1 MHSIHVRLKILYVV
15 IVTVVLA
22 IFGTYSQ
29 IELRNELESRNLQLQ
44 QGVMTRLQSSLPP
57 ALWELD
63 QRKIGGLL
71 EGEML
76 PREVLAIRVLDTNDK
91 IFGGRMRDEYGQV
104 VPAPRDADVGG
115 DIVEGELIYR
125 RIEMATDASREDTV
139 GWLVINFSRQ
149 HIVERLHA
157 EVVRKVT
164 EILLLDLALVV
175 ALSLSLRMV
184 FNPLKRLRD
193 GLYDLATREA
203 DEVQPLPENRRDEF
217 GEVVHGFNRILIK
230 LKATI
235 ERTRKAEE
243 EAKCASTAAAKAYEE
258 LRQAQDSLVQA
269 ERLASLG
276 GLVAGVAH
284 EINTPVGITLT
295 SASVLAEATDRVRRD
310 MQAGAMKKS
319 DLLTY
324 LDTAGESTQLIMA
337 NANRAAQLIQ
347 SFKQIAVDQTHEERR
362 SFALRDYIEEVVT
375 SLHPRIKK
383 TRVTVE
389 IDCDGGVCLDSYPGA
404 FAQVLTNL
412 TMNALIHA
420 FGPDDDGCI
429 TIRVR
434 QQGGCIELVF
444 SDNGRGISPEHL
456 DKVFDPF
463 FTTQR
468 GQGGTG
474 LGLNIVYNLVAK
486 QFGGTIAVAST
497 PGQGTQFTI
506 RFPSTAPQQEAA

>member
-1 MHSIHVRLKILYVV
+1 MHSIHVRLKVLYVV

-22 IFGTYSQ
+22 ISGTYSQ
-29 IELRNELESRNLQLQ
+29 LKLREELERRNLQLQ

-63 QRKIGGLL
+63 QRKIGSLL

-76 PREVLAIRVLDTNDK
+76 PREVLAIRVMDTTDK
-91 IFGGRMRDEYGQV
+91 MFGGRMRDEYGQI
-104 VPAPRDADVGG
+104 VPAPRDAKVGG
-115 DIVEGELIYR
+115 NEVAGELIYR
-125 RIEMATDASREDTV
+125 SIETATGAPREDSV
-139 GWLVINFSRQ
+139 GWLLINFSRE
-149 HIVERLHA
+149 HIVERLRA
-157 EVVRKVT
+157 EVVRKAA
-164 EILLLDLALVV
+164 EILILDLMLVM

-184 FNPLKRLRD
+184 FRPLRRLRD

-203 DEVQPLPENRRDEF
+203 DEVRPLPENRRDEF
-217 GEVVHGFNRILIK
+217 GDVVRGFNRILIK
-230 LKATI
+230 LKSTI
-235 ERTRKAEE
+235 ERTRQAEE
-243 EAKCASTAAAKAYEE
+243 EAKRASAAAAKAYEE

-295 SASVLAEATDRVRRD
+295 SASVLAEATERVQKE
-310 MQAGAMKKS
+310 MKAGAMKKS
-319 DLLTY
+319 ELLAY
-324 LDTAGESTQLIMA
+324 LDTAGESAQLIMA

-362 SFALRDYIEEVVT
+362 SFMLRDYIEEVIT

-383 TRVTVE
+383 TRIKVE
-389 IDCDGGVCLDSYPGA
+389 VDCDPGIRVDSYPGA

-420 FGPDDDGCI
+420 FGPDDEGRI
-429 TIRVR
+429 AIQVR

-444 SDNGRGISPEHL
+444 GDNGRGIAPEHL

-474 LGLNIVYNLVAK
+474 LGLNIVYNLVAR

-497 PGQGTQFTI
+497 PGEGTRFTI

>member
-1 MHSIHVRLKILYVV
+1 MHSIHVRLKVLYVV

-22 IFGTYSQ
+22 ISGAYSQ
-29 IELRNELESRNLQLQ
+29 LQLREELEHRNLQLQ

-63 QRKIGGLL
+63 QRKIGSLL

-76 PREVLAIRVLDTNDK
+76 PGEVLAIRVLDASDS
-91 IFGGRMRDEYGQV
+91 IFGGMMRDEYGQI
-104 VPAPRDADVGG
+104 VPAPRDAAVGG
-115 DIVEGELIYR
+115 ELVEGELIYR
-125 RIEMATDASREDTV
+125 TTEAITGAFREDNV
-139 GWLVINFSRQ
+139 GWLMINFSRD
-149 HIVERLHA
+149 HITARLHA
-157 EVVRKVT
+157 EVMRKLS
-164 EILLLDLALVV
+164 EILILDLVLVA

-184 FNPLKRLRD
+184 FQPLRALRD

-217 GEVVHGFNRILIK
+217 GDVVRGFNRILRK
-230 LKATI
+230 LKSTI
-235 ERTRKAEE
+235 ERTRRAEE
-243 EAKCASTAAAKAYEE
+243 EALSASAAAAQAYEE

-295 SASVLAEATDRVRRD
+295 SASVLAEATERVRRD
-310 MQAGAMKKS
+310 MNAGAVKKS
-319 DLLTY
+319 ELIAY
-324 LDTAGESTQLIMA
+324 LDTAGESVQLITA

-362 SFALRDYIEEVVT
+362 TFVLRDYIEEVVM

-383 TRVTVE
+383 TRIRVE
-389 IDCDGGVCLDSYPGA
+389 VDCDRGIRIDSYPGA

-420 FGPDDDGCI
+420 FGPNDEGRM
-429 TIRVR
+429 TIAVR

-444 SDNGRGISPEHL
+444 GDNGRGIAPEHL

-468 GQGGTG
+468 AQGGTG
-474 LGLNIVYNLVAK
+474 LGLNIVYNIVART
-486 QFGGTIAVAST
+486 FGGNITVAST
-497 PGQGTQFTI
+497 PGQGTRFTI
-506 RFPSTAPQQEAA
+506 RFPSAAPQQEAA